1 MGVGCSKLMFLL
13 HRYNILLL
21 CLIYTSTLFIICVVN
36 LVIITNINLVM
47 ITNINLVSNG
57 LLDK

>member
-36 LVIITNINLVM
+36 LVVITNIKLVM
-47 ITNINLVSNG
+47 VVNINLVSDG
-57 LLDK
+57 VI